1 MFVGSSEIRLSVIVK
16 HVQHIGNFV
25 CLGDFISFSVLGKTE
40 KVAGLWFASGI
51 STRVDTMS
59 NKPLLFSIVIQFLV
73 SVTFPHTPNH
83 SLNWLGTANR
93 GVILKY
99 TVNTHK

>member
-1 MFVGSSEIRLSVIVK
+1 MFVGSSEIRLNVIVK

-25 CLGDFISFSVLGKTE
+25 CLGDLISFSVLGKTE

-51 STRVDTMS
+51 STRADTMS
-59 NKPLLFSIVIQFLV
+59 NKPLLFSVVTQFLV
-73 SVTFPHTPNH
+73 NVTSPHTPNH
-83 SLNWLGTANR
+83 SVNWLSTVNR

-99 TVNTHK
+99 TVNIHK